1 MVEQMH
7 LSSGPHIRTK
17 RDARVIMLDVVIALL
32 PAAVAGVFWFGL
44 SALWVLLVSVA
55 SAVGAEALFNVL
67 AKKEQTIGDFSA
79 VVTGLLLGLNL
90 PASVP
95 LWQVVIGAVFAIIV
109 VKCLFGGL
117 GCNMVNPAITARVFM
132 TIAFGSLAV
141 PAFPADAVSSAT
153 PLAQLADG
161 GMPSLWDLF
170 IGHIGGAIGETC
182 VPALLAGG
190 VYLLARRVITWHLPV
205 TFIGTVFVFSL
216 LMEGGDVNAA
226 LAWVMSGGLMIG
238 AIFMATDYVTSPA
251 TPWGKVVFGVSAGII
266 TCLIRFFGT
275 YPEGV
280 SFAILLMNILDP
292 YVDSLTAYRSWRR

>member
-32 PAAVAGVFWFGL
+32 PAAVAGVYWFGL

-95 LWQVVIGAVFAIIV
+95 LWQVVIGAVFAMVV
-109 VKCLFGGL
+109 VKGLFGGL
-117 GCNMVNPAITARVFM
+117 GCNMVNPAMTARVFM

-141 PAFPADAVSSAT
+141 PTFPADAVSSAT

-161 GMPSLWDLF
+161 GVPNLWDLF

>member
-32 PAAVAGVFWFGL
+32 PASVAGVYWFGL

-55 SAVGAEALFNVL
+55 ACVGAEALFNVL
-67 AKKEQTIGDFSA
+67 AHKEQTIGDFSA

-95 LWQVVIGAVFAIIV
+95 LWQAVIGAIFAIVV

-117 GCNMVNPAITARVFM
+117 GCNMVNPAVTARVFM
-132 TIAFGSLAV
+132 TLAFGSLATA
-141 PAFPADAVSSAT
+141 AFPVDAVAGAT

-161 GMPSLWDLF
+161 GMPDLWDVF
-170 IGHIGGAIGETC
+170 IGNIGGSIGETC

-190 VYLLARRVITWHLPV
+190 IYLLARGVITWHLPV

-216 LMEGGDVNAA
+216 LMEGGDLNAA
-226 LAWVMSGGLMIG
+226 LAWTMSGGLCIG
-238 AIFMATDYVTSPA
+238 AIYMATDYVTSPA
-251 TPWGKVVFGVSAGII
+251 TPWGKVIFGVSAGII
-266 TCLIRFFGT
+266 TCLIRFFGV

-292 YVDSLTAYRSWRR
+292 YVDSWTAYRSWRR

>member
-32 PAAVAGVFWFGL
+32 PAAVAGVYWFGL

-55 SAVGAEALFNVL
+55 AAVGAEALFNAL
-67 AKKEQTIGDFSA
+67 AHKEQTVGDFSA

-90 PASVP
+90 PANVP
-95 LWQVVIGAVFAIIV
+95 LWQVVVGAVFAIVV

-132 TIAFGSLAV
+132 TLAFGSLATS
-141 PAFPADAVSSAT
+141 AFPVDAVAGAT

-161 GMPSLWDLF
+161 GMPNLWDVF
-170 IGHIGGAIGETC
+170 IGNIGGAIGETC

-190 VYLLARRVITWHLPV
+190 IYLLARGVITWHLPV

-216 LMEGGDVNAA
+216 LMEGGDINTA
-226 LAWVMSGGLMIG
+226 LAWTMSGGLFIG

-251 TPWGKVVFGVSAGII
+251 TPWGKVVFGLLAGII
-266 TCLIRFFGT
+266 TCLIRFFGV

-292 YVDSLTAYRSWRR
+292 YVDSWTAYRSWRR